1 MISVKKYLSKLGVSQ
16 EMELLIV
23 KQAIAQ
29 GMEVR
34 KLGNVYLMKENDI
47 MEFSEKVTDDE
58 TIKNKISNVHE
69 RMIDFIKS
77 SRDGVTKSMI
87 INRFQNIKKWEIE
100 NLLKEIKAN
109 KKIVATSGRPKTIYT
124 LE

>member
-109 KKIVATSGRPKTIYT
+109 KKIVPTSGRPKTIYT
-124 LE
+124 IE